1 MKTADPKPRR
11 PGQTRAAIRR
21 LLAAVEKSIQAARE
35 AEKARVELLAI
46 AKKKRES

>member
-1 MKTADPKPRR
+1 MKTANRKPRR
-11 PGQTRAAIRR
+11 SGQTRAVVRR

-46 AKKKRES
+46 VKKGRES